1 VGSTALGK
9 DIRHIPGYPSLKVC
23 SVCHLP
29 ELGAAMEECNGVRF
43 LQMMNKHAKVSSCKA
58 DAINLTTMIS
68 KTLLRK

>member
-1 VGSTALGK
+1 
-9 DIRHIPGYPSLKVC
+9 
-23 SVCHLP
+23 VCHLP